1 VPNLF
6 LDDIWQC
13 VKKLNSPVFLKNII
27 SLCLSPNY
35 KSMKSS
41 VKIRIVSIC
50 LLVLIASCKST
61 DEAKKNA
68 KEVSKATRI
77 VKRQQKKKQR
87 EAEKLQKMAYK
98 EFWKKQTSQAR
109 KSIKRNRRTQMK
121 LERARRRSGN

>member
-1 VPNLF
+1 
-6 LDDIWQC
+6 
-13 VKKLNSPVFLKNII
+13 
-27 SLCLSPNY
+27 
-35 KSMKSS
+35 MKSS